1 MTLIAVDCYIIH
13 YFGWAAHASAGTVA
27 SSDTPLQVKTGSMV
41 NLFYKIRE
49 DSSKHRIK
57 VRTIIH
63 GEIFVLHRLL
73 LPARLHSINAGVVY
87 IFMVQIA

>member
-1 MTLIAVDCYIIH
+1 MTLIATLFIIL
-13 YFGWAAHASAGTVA
+13 GGPLTRWPVA

-57 VRTIIH
+57 VSTIIH
-63 GEIFVLHRLL
+63 GEILVLHRLL

-87 IFMVQIA
+87 YIYGTDSIDNTL